1 MNKLEKDAKL
11 GQITLVTPPD
21 FFQNQNKSF
30 CLINF
35 SKRDKDSFAD
45 QLNLYMPN
53 EDVTVYL
60 WDDNNFS
67 VTDSVDK
74 TDPSYDAYIKEW
86 QHNQTNRDYNWLLNA
101 CRESS
106 TVVLNMDYIS
116 KPLMIWSGYILTLS
130 KTHFIN
136 SNEAEAKTLNVLN
149 RNRTES
155 VPNLFKKLNSNESKK

>member
-1 MNKLEKDAKL
+1 MNKLKEKEKL

-21 FFQNQNKSF
+21 FFQNQNSSF

-45 QLNLYMPN
+45 QLNKYMPD
-53 EDVTVYL
+53 EDITVYL

-67 VTDSVDK
+67 VTDSIEK
-74 TDPSYDAYIKEW
+74 NDPNYESYLKEW
-86 QHNQTNRDYNWLLNA
+86 RHNQNNRDYNWLLNA
-101 CRESS
+101 CKVAT
-106 TVVLNMDYIS
+106 TVILNMEYIS

-136 SNEAEAKTLNVLN
+136 GNESEAKTLGVLN
-149 RNRTES
+149 RNRIES
-155 VPNLFKKLNSNESKK
+155 VPNLFEKLNGGKK

>member
-1 MNKLEKDAKL
+1 MSKLETDTKL

-45 QLNLYMPN
+45 QLNKYMPN
-53 EDVTVYL
+53 EDITVYL

-67 VTDSVDK
+67 VTDTVDK
-74 TDPSYDAYIKEW
+74 TDPSYDAYVKEW

-101 CRESS
+101 CREAN
-106 TVVLNMDYIS
+106 TVILNMDYIS
-116 KPLMIWSGYILTLS
+116 KPLMVWSGYILTLS

-136 SNEAEAKTLNVLN
+136 GNEAEAKILNVLN

-155 VPNLFKKLNSNESKK
+155 VVHLFQKLNSNESKK

>member
-1 MNKLEKDAKL
+1 MNKLETDAKL

-35 SKRDKDSFAD
+35 SKRDKHSFAD

>member
-1 MNKLEKDAKL
+1 MNKLETDAKL

-74 TDPSYDAYIKEW
+74 NSPGYAAYEKEW

-106 TVVLNMDYIS
+106 TVILNMDYIS

-155 VPNLFKKLNSNESKK
+155 VPNLFQKLNSNEGKK

>member
-1 MNKLEKDAKL
+1 MNKLETDAKL

-45 QLNLYMPN
+45 QLNLHMPN

-74 TDPSYDAYIKEW
+74 TDPSYDAYVKEW

-101 CRESS
+101 CREAN
-106 TVVLNMDYIS
+106 TVILNMDYIS
-116 KPLMIWSGYILTLS
+116 KSLMIWSGYILTLS

-136 SNEAEAKTLNVLN
+136 SNESEAKTLNVLN

-155 VPNLFKKLNSNESKK
+155 VPHLFQKLNSNESKK

>member
-1 MNKLEKDAKL
+1 MNKLENKEKL

-21 FFQNQNKSF
+21 FFQNQNSSF

-45 QLNLYMPN
+45 QLNKHMPN

-67 VTDSVDK
+67 VTDTVEK
-74 TDPSYDAYIKEW
+74 TDPRYDAYVKEW
-86 QHNQTNRDYNWLLNA
+86 QHNQTNRDYTWLLNA
-101 CRESS
+101 CRVAN
-106 TVVLNMDYIS
+106 TVILNMDYIS
-116 KPLMIWSGYILTLS
+116 KPLMVWSGYILTLS

-136 SNEAEAKTLNVLN
+136 GNEAEAKTLGVLN
-149 RNRTES
+149 RNRTQS
-155 VPNLFKKLNSNESKK
+155 VIHLFQKLKENKK

>member
-1 MNKLEKDAKL
+1 MNKLETDAKL

-45 QLNLYMPN
+45 QLNLHMPN

-74 TDPSYDAYIKEW
+74 NTPGYDAYIKEW
-86 QHNQTNRDYNWLLNA
+86 QHTQTNRDYNWLLNA

-106 TVVLNMDYIS
+106 TVILNMDYIS

>member
-1 MNKLEKDAKL
+1 MNKLETTARL

-45 QLNLYMPN
+45 QLNRYMPN

-67 VTDSVDK
+67 VTDTVGK
-74 TDPSYDAYIKEW
+74 TDPSYETYLKEW
-86 QHNQTNRDYNWLLNA
+86 KHNQTNRDYNWLLNA
-101 CRESS
+101 CKVAT
-106 TVVLNMDYIS
+106 TVIINMEYIS
-116 KPLMIWSGYILTLS
+116 KPLMVWSGYILTLS

-136 SNEAEAKTLNVLN
+136 GNEAEAKILGVLN

-155 VPNLFKKLNSNESKK
+155 VVHLFQKLNESKK

>member
-1 MNKLEKDAKL
+1 MNKLENTERL

-45 QLNLYMPN
+45 QLNKHMPD
-53 EDVTVYL
+53 EDITVYL

-67 VTDSVDK
+67 VTDSVEK
-74 TDPSYDAYIKEW
+74 NDPNYESYLKEW
-86 QHNQTNRDYNWLLNA
+86 RHNQTNRDYNWLLNA
-101 CRESS
+101 CKVAT
-106 TVVLNMDYIS
+106 TVILNMEYIS

-136 SNEAEAKTLNVLN
+136 GNESEAKTLGVLN
-149 RNRTES
+149 RNRIES
-155 VPNLFKKLNSNESKK
+155 VPYLFQKLKESKK

>member
-1 MNKLEKDAKL
+1 MNKLETDAKL
-11 GQITLVTPPD
+11 GLITLVTPPD

-45 QLNLYMPN
+45 QLNLHMPN

-101 CRESS
+101 CREAN
-106 TVVLNMDYIS
+106 TVILNMDYIS

-136 SNEAEAKTLNVLN
+136 SNEPEAKTLNVLN

-155 VPNLFKKLNSNESKK
+155 VPHLFQKLNSNESKK

>member
-1 MNKLEKDAKL
+1 MNKLENTERL

-45 QLNLYMPN
+45 QLNKHMPD
-53 EDVTVYL
+53 EDITIYL

-67 VTDSVDK
+67 VTDSVEK
-74 TDPSYDAYIKEW
+74 NDPNYESYLKEW
-86 QHNQTNRDYNWLLNA
+86 KHNQTNRDYNWLLNA
-101 CRESS
+101 CKVAT
-106 TVVLNMDYIS
+106 TVILNMEYIS

-136 SNEAEAKTLNVLN
+136 GNESEAKTLGVLN
-149 RNRTES
+149 RNRIES
-155 VPNLFKKLNSNESKK
+155 VPYLFQKLKESKK